1 MPLAKLTKQLF
12 ANELQRLAAEKPFAK
27 INVAEICRECG
38 ATRQTFYYHFRDK
51 YDLTAWIYL
60 QDMAQSVGPNNE
72 VGQESLVRMLDAMFE
87 KRDFYRNA
95 LQDTS
100 QNNLL
105 SYIREYGTNF
115 LLEAIERQ
123 YSLEA
128 TPQLRLAVRYH
139 SYGMNGIVIEWLD
152 GSWPMTSQE
161 LASQLGANL
170 DHLVQDLAE

>member
-1 MPLAKLTKQLF
+1 MPLAQLTKQLF
-12 ANELQRLAAEKPFAK
+12 ADELQKLAADKPFAK
-27 INVAEICRECG
+27 ISVAEICRASG

-51 YDLTAWIYL
+51 YDLTAWVYL
-60 QDMAQSVGPNNE
+60 QDMAQSVGPYNE
-72 VGQESLVRMLDAMFE
+72 VGEESLVRMLDTMAE
-87 KRDFYRNA
+87 KRDFYRSA

-123 YSLEA
+123 YHLDP

-152 GSWPMTSQE
+152 GSWPVTSQE
-161 LASQLGANL
+161 LASQLGKNL
-170 DHLVQDLAE
+170 EYLLQDLAE